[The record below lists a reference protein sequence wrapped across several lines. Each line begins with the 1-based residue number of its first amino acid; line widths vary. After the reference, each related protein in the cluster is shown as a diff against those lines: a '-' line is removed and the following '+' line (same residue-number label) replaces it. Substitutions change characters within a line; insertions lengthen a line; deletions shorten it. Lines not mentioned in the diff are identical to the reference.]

1 VSRRRRKPQKL
12 LFIDTNILLDFY
24 RARTDAGIALLER
37 IDALQDKLIT
47 TYQVEMEF
55 KKNRQKVILESL
67 VALKPPEAFIITPA
81 FLAEAKTVQ
90 MMKRRMQ
97 ETKKRVTKLRD
108 RIKRILDKP
117 FLYDPVY
124 KVAQRVFAGE
134 SQCSLKISSDELPSI
149 RRRAWR
155 RFILGYPPRKKE
167 DTSTGDA
174 LNWEWIV
181 RCVKRTNHD
190 VVIVSR
196 DSDYGIVIDG
206 QAYANDWLA
215 QELKNVNKQRKILLF
230 TRLSEALRE
239 FEINVSKEEQQEEET
254 QLAAKPSAPS
264 ADELIKSVNNIL
276 RLLKTTKESAEIH
289 PAPKEVISEA
299 DEPTP
304 PASG

>member
-1 VSRRRRKPQKL
+1 MPRGKRKRQKL
-12 LFIDTNILLDFY
+12 LFIDTNIFLDFY
-24 RARTDAGIALLER
+24 RARTDAGIALLTR

-55 KKNRQKVILESL
+55 KKNRQKVILDSL
-67 VALKPPEAFIITPA
+67 VALKPPEAFITAPA
-81 FLAEAKTVQ
+81 FLAEAKNVE

-97 ETKKRVTKLRD
+97 DTKKRITKLRD

-117 FLYDPVY
+117 FLHDPVY
-124 KVAQRVFAGE
+124 KVAQRVFAGQ

-174 LNWEWIV
+174 INWEWIV
-181 RCVKRTNHD
+181 RCVERTNHD

-206 QAYANDWLA
+206 EAYANDWLS
-215 QELKNVNKQRKILLF
+215 QELKNRVNQQRKLLLF
-230 TRLSEALRE
+230 TRLS
-239 FEINVSKEEQQEEET
+239 
-254 QLAAKPSAPS
+254 
-264 ADELIKSVNNIL
+264 D
-276 RLLKTTKESAEIH
+276 
-289 PAPKEVISEA
+289 
-299 DEPTP
+299 
-304 PASG
+304 

>member
-1 VSRRRRKPQKL
+1 MSRRRRTCQKL

-55 KKNRQKVILESL
+55 KKNRQGVILESL
-67 VALKPPEAFIITPA
+67 VALRPPEAFITAPA
-81 FLAEAKTVQ
+81 FLAEAKTVE

-97 ETKKRVTKLRD
+97 DTKKRVTKLRD
-108 RIKRILDKP
+108 RIKRILGKP
-117 FLYDPVY
+117 FLHDHVY

-134 SQCSLKISSDELPSI
+134 SQCSLKITSDELASI

-155 RFILGYPPRKKE
+155 RFILGYPPRKKD
-167 DTSTGDA
+167 DTSTGDSV
-174 LNWEWIV
+174 NWEWIV
-181 RCVKRTNHD
+181 RCVERTNHD

-196 DSDYGIVIDG
+196 DADYGIVIDG

-215 QELKNVNKQRKILLF
+215 QELKTRVNQKRKLVIV

-239 FEINVSKEEQQEEET
+239 FEINVSKEEQQEEES
-254 QLAAKPSAPS
+254 QLAAKLSLS
-264 ADELIKSVNNIL
+264 GEEMTKQIEEFIKTMG
-276 RLLKTTKESAEIH
+276 LLKSALKIEQQQAEI
-289 PAPKEVISEA
+289 
-299 DEPTP
+299 P
-304 PASG
+304 PASEKTISKAD